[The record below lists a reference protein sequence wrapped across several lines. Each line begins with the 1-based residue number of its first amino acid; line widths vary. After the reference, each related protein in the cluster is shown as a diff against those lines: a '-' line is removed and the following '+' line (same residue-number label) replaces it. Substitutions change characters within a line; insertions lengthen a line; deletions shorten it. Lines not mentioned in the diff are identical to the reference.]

1 MPSDLLKAEIAKLLS
16 LRPLGVGN
24 SRFNMYDSLMHFLYH
39 WSCHMGDSGS
49 WL

>member
-24 SRFNMYDSLMHFLYH
+24 SRFNMYDSLMYFLYH
-39 WSCHMGDSGS
+39 WSCHMGDSGC